1 MTALLLAAA
10 LVQGA
15 PCDAATAPVASVTD
29 IAQSPDTWIGLCV
42 RVEGVQRGRELLSDA
57 DARYRRE
64 VRWGDP
70 SSTGARI
77 GLDGVAADVAT
88 LTAVTVVGRV
98 ARCAEADAGEGV
110 PPPTGFC
117 TVAAGVYLDD
127 ARRGD
132 GAAVRAERRLP
143 AMARDDFG
151 NLTPIAARSP
161 WRWRFEG
168 AARDVLKALQDGDRV
183 AISERLGGEGVSPEQ
198 VAAGMRALWDD
209 ARSPFAA
216 IRDPR
221 RSVQVEVFGWRPPLW
236 AGADYATT
244 QEQRPQGEAIACY
257 SVHPHI
263 AARWPIDDA
272 DADNLPTRP
281 YACVRIQYDARMRYE
296 SWRITVPA
304 AERGAVE
311 PAGS

>member
-1 MTALLLAAA
+1 MTALLFAAA

-15 PCDAATAPVASVTD
+15 PCDAATAQAATVTD

-42 RVEGVQRGRELLSDA
+42 RVDGVQRGNELLADA

-64 VRWGDP
+64 IRWGDP

-77 GLDGVAADVAT
+77 GIDGGSTPAGA
-88 LTAVTVVGRV
+88 LSAVTLVGRV
-98 ARCAEADAGEGV
+98 ARCADPDAAEGAG
-110 PPPTGFC
+110 PPTGFC
-117 TVAAGVYLDD
+117 TVAAGVYLRD
-127 ARRGD
+127 ATRQG
-132 GAAVRAERRLP
+132 GGEVRAERRLP
-143 AMARDDFG
+143 AMARGDFG

-168 AARDVLKALQDGDRV
+168 AAREVLKALHDGDRV
-183 AISERLGGEGVSPEQ
+183 LVSERLGGEGVPSAQ
-198 VAAGMRALWDD
+198 VAAGMHALWDD

-216 IRDPR
+216 VRDPR
-221 RSVQVEVFGWRPPLW
+221 RTVAVEVFGWRPPLW
-236 AGADYATT
+236 AGADYATA

-272 DADNLPTRP
+272 DADNLAARP
-281 YACVRIQYDARMRYE
+281 YACIRIHYDARPREE
-296 SWRITVPA
+296 SWRITVPM
-304 AERGAVE
+304 AERGAQE